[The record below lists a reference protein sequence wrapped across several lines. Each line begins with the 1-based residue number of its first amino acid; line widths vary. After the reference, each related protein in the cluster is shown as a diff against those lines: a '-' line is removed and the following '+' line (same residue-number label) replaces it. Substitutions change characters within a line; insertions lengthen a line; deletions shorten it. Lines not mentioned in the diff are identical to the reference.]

1 MEEKKRAFYSVP
13 AKTVVLCLCAL
24 GIFLAGFCGIL
35 LLDLASRGVPI
46 GRAKTPYESTESCG
60 VLMTGQLEEIQDFY
74 EGLHKLHISDA
85 PASETTVDITEFGD
99 GILSMFNDYMMY
111 SAQEYATNDAG
122 VEVYEDTYDENG
134 EYVDVYQKARED
146 QKTYLNADYNIIVDP
161 DGNEIDCNGSH
172 FTPSQQTISSLEA
185 QECDYK
191 DYSSQFL
198 YLYELGGDYETELPQ
213 SGVSLRDYAAKN
225 RQVSLYDLYQALYNT
240 VRTLQN
246 YRNADGD
253 MREESNV
260 QYCIELEDGTV
271 YTNVDGGFSDERFG
285 GTHGRTAGRCG
296 VFAGTWA
303 CGV

>member
-1 MEEKKRAFYSVP
+1 MS
-13 AKTVVLCLCAL
+13 
-24 GIFLAGFCGIL
+24 
-35 LLDLASRGVPI
+35 
-46 GRAKTPYESTESCG
+46 
-60 VLMTGQLEEIQDFY
+60 GQLEEIQDFY

-85 PASETTVDITEFGD
+85 PASETTVDITEFGEGVLGEAGENTSYTLEQLDQMTD

-161 DGNEIDCNGSH
+161 DGNEIDCSGSH

-198 YLYELGGDYETELPQ
+198 YLYELGGDYETIM
-213 SGVSLRDYAAKN
+213 N
-225 RQVSLYDLYQALYNT
+225 RITKENNQL
-240 VRTLQN
+240 
-246 YRNADGD
+246 
-253 MREESNV
+253 
-260 QYCIELEDGTV
+260 
-271 YTNVDGGFSDERFG
+271 
-285 GTHGRTAGRCG
+285 
-296 VFAGTWA
+296 
-303 CGV
+303 